1 MNPVD
6 TEIYISPK
14 LQRKHLHA
22 PAVVAVCLFTVQTLR
37 SVLVVRSIEVAE
49 SKIAGKCQELGLP
62 SSCSGLCPG
71 GLRVLSGGRLPYR
84 DRVLGSPGQGPGGCH
99 AGT

>member
-6 TEIYISPK
+6 TEIYISSK
-14 LQRKHLHA
+14 LQRRHLRA

-49 SKIAGKCQELGLP
+49 SKIAGKSQELGLCP
-62 SSCSGLCPG
+62 SSCSGRCPG
-71 GLRVLSGGRLPYR
+71 TY
-84 DRVLGSPGQGPGGCH
+84 
-99 AGT
+99 

>member
-1 MNPVD
+1 MNHMD

-49 SKIAGKCQELGLP
+49 SKIAGKSQELGLCP
-62 SSCSGLCPG
+62 SSCSGRCPG
-71 GLRVLSGGRLPYR
+71 GLRALSGGRT
-84 DRVLGSPGQGPGGCH
+84 SFPGQGPGIPRVVSWGLS
-99 AGT
+99 